1 MPQLDIVTYNF
12 INTSLMLI
20 FWTYFAIM
28 YLAVSYSMQK
38 VTVGVFFK
46 FITTVSTLITVISI
60 RNVSFTSLEIS
71 NSCNYNN

>member
-38 VTVGVFFK
+38 ITVGVFFK
-46 FITTVSTLITVISI
+46 FVTTVSTLITVISI
-60 RNVSFTSLEIS
+60 RNVSFTSLETS
-71 NSCNYNN
+71 NCCTYNK